1 VSPHT
6 ERPPAKELVDVML
19 EAPDLEANPRARPK
33 LTPWALDHGGKEVRC
48 QRRHLLGAAVP
59 TVHGP
64 WLAWHGALSADGWM
78 ARWADEVPDRAEL
91 RVWCAPCR
99 GRRNRQYV
107 LDLSD
112 FTDPRLV
119 R

>member
-1 VSPHT
+1 MES
-6 ERPPAKELVDVML
+6 RPPAEELVDIML
-19 EAPDLEANPRARPK
+19 EAPDFGANPRARPK

-48 QRRHLLGAAVP
+48 RRRHLLAAVVP
-59 TVHGP
+59 TVYGP
-64 WLAWHGALSADGWM
+64 WLAWHGGMSSHGW
-78 ARWADEVPDRAEL
+78 RTDWWDETANQAEL
-91 RVWCAPCR
+91 LVWCAPC
-99 GRRNRQYV
+99 NFNHT